1 MKSVLITTGLV
12 FCLSG
17 CVVDPITN
25 ETIPDRERAVMKTL
39 ANRIPKAC
47 ALVKLDPNTSQTVE
61 GSERKSYK
69 NFAEIRRF
77 YLSDG
82 DWFRVTVLLDGVWDE
97 VYFNKTTDQLVC
109 GEQAWKKFVDSGSIK
124 FYEYG
129 TTPPPRLSP
138 VSGATGTEAG
148 VLTAIGRFRDSLRP
162 QLVYERD
169 ADVCDDLRLVS
180 EVGNRMLKGHDFQQI
195 AREMS
200 QSATVGTA
208 GVNNKIADFS
218 LRLMKAGEM
227 ADKLAVDKKLTIA
240 VYQQCGQR

>member
-1 MKSVLITTGLV
+1 MKSVLVTTGLV

-17 CVVDPITN
+17 CVVDDPITN

-39 ANRIPKAC
+39 ANRIPKTC
-47 ALVKLDPNTSQTVE
+47 ALVKLHPNTSQTVE
-61 GSERKSYK
+61 GSERKSYQ

-97 VYFNKTTDQLVC
+97 VYFNKRTDQLVC
-109 GEQAWKKFVDSGSIK
+109 GEQAWKKFVDSGSVK

-129 TTPPPRLSP
+129 TTPPPRLSA
-138 VSGATGTEAG
+138 ATGFRGAEAD
-148 VLTAIGRFRDSLRP
+148 VLTVIGRFRDSLRP

-169 ADVCDDLRLVS
+169 ADICDDLRLVS
-180 EVGNRMLKGHDFQQI
+180 EVGNRMLKGQDLQQI
-195 AREMS
+195 AREMN
-200 QSATVGTA
+200 QSATIGTGGVA
-208 GVNNKIADFS
+208 GDFG
-218 LRLMKAGEM
+218 LRLLKASEM
-227 ADKLAVDKKLTIA
+227 ADKLAADKKLTFA